1 MSSLVVSCCVR
12 IGTVRYFP
20 PAPRSPTVDAPSR
33 MRAADGRKLY
43 EEQQV
48 WAAHRSKQGA
58 RLRGKEQRPL
68 TADELAI
75 VQRARGTHLGERHPL
90 GERHAGQRPATAADA
105 RVKRTASNKAHS
117 SSMQAAHASGV
128 PYPQADARTLQM
140 LGTIDALLKAP
151 PRPPRWALLRILS
164 LLEEF
169 RERSQH
175 GGEGF
180 APPAQQR
187 SLSEAVRQHGAR
199 GRYDSRGRLDS
210 RGRFEASR
218 GEGNESAARAVA
230 RRVREQMQGPP
241 DDEPRAHRSWDIMW
255 DILAPDRDLGTPSG
269 HRRVYEDR
277 DVRGRNRVSMG
288 IG

>member
-1 MSSLVVSCCVR
+1 
-12 IGTVRYFP
+12 
-20 PAPRSPTVDAPSR
+20 
-33 MRAADGRKLY
+33 MRQADGRKLY

-58 RLRGKEQRPL
+58 RLRGKEKAPL
-68 TADELAI
+68 SADEAAI
-75 VQRARGTHLGERHPL
+75 VQRARGTQLRTV
-90 GERHAGQRPATAADA
+90 GERHAGQRPAVVQSLDG
-105 RVKRTASNKAHS
+105 RVNRTISNQAHS

-169 RERSQH
+169 RSRSQH

-187 SLSEAVRQHGAR
+187 SLSEAVRQHGAQ
-199 GRYDSRGRLDS
+199 GSYESRSRL
-210 RGRFEASR
+210 ESR

-230 RRVREQMQGPP
+230 RRVRDQMQGPP
-241 DDEPRAHRSWDIMW
+241 EDVQRAWDL
-255 DILAPDRDLGTPSG
+255 LAPDRDLGAPSG
-269 HRRVYEDR
+269 HRRVREDR
-277 DVRGRNRVSMG
+277 DARGRNRVSMG

>member
-1 MSSLVVSCCVR
+1 
-12 IGTVRYFP
+12 
-20 PAPRSPTVDAPSR
+20 

-58 RLRGKEQRPL
+58 RLSSKEKAPL
-68 TADELAI
+68 TADETAI
-75 VQRARGTHLGERHPL
+75 IQRARGTQLRTVS
-90 GERHAGQRPATAADA
+90 ERHAGQRPATATDA
-105 RVKRTASNKAHS
+105 RVKRTVSNQAH
-117 SSMQAAHASGV
+117 SSMQASHASGV
-128 PYPQADARTLQM
+128 PYPNADARTLQM

-180 APPAQQR
+180 APQAQQR

-199 GRYDSRGRLDS
+199 GSYESRGRL
-210 RGRFEASR
+210 ESR
-218 GEGNESAARAVA
+218 GEVDESAARAVA
-230 RRVREQMQGPP
+230 RRVRDQMQGPP
-241 DDEPRAHRSWDIMW
+241 EDVQRAWDL
-255 DILAPDRDLGTPSG
+255 LAPDRDLGTASG

>member
-1 MSSLVVSCCVR
+1 
-12 IGTVRYFP
+12 
-20 PAPRSPTVDAPSR
+20 

-75 VQRARGTHLGERHPL
+75 VQRARGTHLQTV

-105 RVKRTASNKAHS
+105 RVKRTASSKAHS
-117 SSMQAAHASGV
+117 SSMQAARASGV

-175 GGEGF
+175 GGEAF

-187 SLSEAVRQHGAR
+187 SSSEAVRQHGAR
-199 GRYDSRGRLDS
+199 GSYESRGRLDS
-210 RGRFEASR
+210 RGRLGASR

-241 DDEPRAHRSWDIMW
+241 DDEQRAWDL
-255 DILAPDRDLGTPSG
+255 LAPDRELGTPSG

>member
-117 SSMQAAHASGV
+117 SSMQAARASGV
-128 PYPQADARTLQM
+128 PYPQADVRTLQM

-241 DDEPRAHRSWDIMW
+241 DDEPRAHRSWDI
-255 DILAPDRDLGTPSG
+255 LAPDRDLGTRSG

>member
-1 MSSLVVSCCVR
+1 MSDTLRPVASVSTGCPGVS
-12 IGTVRYFP
+12 P
-20 PAPRSPTVDAPSR
+20 PCLPTAVDTLPSVARLQAASR
-33 MRAADGRKLY
+33 MRAADGRRLY

-117 SSMQAAHASGV
+117 SSMQAARASGV

-175 GGEGF
+175 GGGLR
-180 APPAQQR
+180 PA
-187 SLSEAVRQHGAR
+187 SP
-199 GRYDSRGRLDS
+199 
-210 RGRFEASR
+210 
-218 GEGNESAARAVA
+218 AAELV
-230 RRVREQMQGPP
+230 
-241 DDEPRAHRSWDIMW
+241 
-255 DILAPDRDLGTPSG
+255 
-269 HRRVYEDR
+269 
-277 DVRGRNRVSMG
+277 
-288 IG
+288 

>member
-1 MSSLVVSCCVR
+1 
-12 IGTVRYFP
+12 
-20 PAPRSPTVDAPSR
+20 

-58 RLRGKEQRPL
+58 RLRGKEKAPL
-68 TADELAI
+68 SADEVAI
-75 VQRARGTHLGERHPL
+75 VQRARGTQLRTVS
-90 GERHAGQRPATAADA
+90 ERHAGQRPATAADA
-105 RVKRTASNKAHS
+105 RVKRTVSNQAH
-117 SSMQAAHASGV
+117 SSMQAAHHASGV

-175 GGEGF
+175 GGEGL
-180 APPAQQR
+180 APPAPQR

-199 GRYDSRGRLDS
+199 GSYESRSRL
-210 RGRFEASR
+210 ESR

-230 RRVREQMQGPP
+230 RRVRDQMQGPP
-241 DDEPRAHRSWDIMW
+241 EDVQRAWDL
-255 DILAPDRDLGTPSG
+255 LAPDRDLGAPSG
-269 HRRVYEDR
+269 HRRVREDR
-277 DVRGRNRVSMG
+277 DARGGNRVSLG